1 MSTDLAPGARFCAI
15 LPDIRRARAVATISR
30 KELIMPR
37 VDPITG
43 KGDVAA
49 EHQAVVDSVVKVF
62 GGVRG
67 PFSMLLHSPK
77 LAEKVLGLVTF
88 FRDESVTEPKLRSVA
103 ILAAV
108 REREAAYVWAA
119 QVGAA
124 RRNGVGEDIIDLLR
138 AKADPGKLPQE
149 EREIVTYVRQLMRT
163 NRIDQAAFDALR
175 KRHDV
180 QWLVELTTAINY
192 FALLSGVVNAFEVAA
207 PADGDKLPV

>member
-1 MSTDLAPGARFCAI
+1 MPRLAP
-15 LPDIRRARAVATISR
+15 V
-30 KELIMPR
+30 
-37 VDPITG
+37 TG
-43 KGDVAA
+43 KSDVPA
-49 EHQAVVDSVVKVF
+49 EHHKVVDAVVEVF

-77 LAEKVLGLVTF
+77 LAERVLGLVKF
-88 FRDESVTEPKLRSVA
+88 FRDESVVEGRLRSVA

-124 RRNGVGEDIIDLLR
+124 RRAGVREEVIDLLR
-138 AKADPGKLPQE
+138 VKGDPAALPAE
-149 EREIVTYVRQLMRT
+149 EREIVTYTRQLMRT
-163 NRIDQAAFDALR
+163 NRVDQAAFDALN
-175 KRHDV
+175 KRHGA
-180 QWLVELTTAINY
+180 QWLVELTAAANY

>member
-1 MSTDLAPGARFCAI
+1 MPRLAP
-15 LPDIRRARAVATISR
+15 V
-30 KELIMPR
+30 
-37 VDPITG
+37 TG
-43 KGDVAA
+43 KSDVPA
-49 EHQAVVDSVVKVF
+49 EHHRVVDAVVDVF

-77 LAEKVLGLVTF
+77 LAERVLGLVKF
-88 FRDESVTEPKLRSVA
+88 FRDESVVEGRLRSVA

-124 RRNGVGEDIIDLLR
+124 RRAGVREEVIDLLR
-138 AKADPGKLPQE
+138 AKGDPAALPAE
-149 EREIVTYVRQLMRT
+149 EREIVTYTRQLMRT
-163 NRIDQAAFDALR
+163 NRVDQAAFDALN
-175 KRHDV
+175 KRHGA
-180 QWLVELTTAINY
+180 QWLVELTAAANY

>member
-1 MSTDLAPGARFCAI
+1 
-15 LPDIRRARAVATISR
+15 
-30 KELIMPR
+30 MPR
-37 VDPITG
+37 LTPVSG
-43 KGDVAA
+43 KSDVPA
-49 EHQAVVDSVVKVF
+49 EQHTVVDAVVKVF

-77 LAEKVLGLVTF
+77 LAERVLGLVTF
-88 FRDESVTEPKLRSVA
+88 FRDESVTEPTLRSVA

-108 REREAAYVWAA
+108 REREAAYVWSA

-124 RRNGVGEDIIDLLR
+124 RRNGVSEETIDLLR
-138 AKADPGKLPQE
+138 AKGDAGKLPAE

-163 NRIDQAAFDALR
+163 NRIDQAAFDALK
-175 KRHDV
+175 KRHNA
-180 QWLVELTTAINY
+180 QWLVELTTAANY